1 MFQSRKEY
9 VDILQKM
16 YEKLSSVEYEI
27 DKVNPWFIVKIQT
40 GFFLHFIFG
49 GKINADKT
57 NSDDIKKK

>member
-40 GFFLHFIFG
+40 GFFFILFL
-49 GKINADKT
+49 AER
-57 NSDDIKKK
+57 